1 MKKINFLFGIH
12 CHQPVGNFE
21 HVFEWAYDSCYLPF
35 LKAMEKHPRIKFSV
49 HYSGI
54 LYDWFIKNRPE
65 MILLLQN
72 LVKRGQVEVL
82 TGGYYEPILPIIP
95 DEDKLGQI
103 EMMNE
108 FIKDKFKISPSG
120 LWLTERIWEPTLPKI
135 LAQAGVEYITV
146 DDYHFL
152 SAGIEGD
159 KLFGYYLTEEEGEIL
174 KVFPINKALR
184 YLIPFKMP
192 EETINYLRS
201 IATEAGDRGAILADD
216 GEKFG
221 VWPGT
226 YKWVYED
233 GYLENFLNKLEENL
247 DWIIPMK
254 FSDYLEEFPPKGRA
268 YLPTASYF
276 EMMEWSLPADQQ
288 IQLKKIKEEVNHL
301 NRYEEFSKF
310 FRGGFFRNF
319 FVKYPE
325 SNNMHKKML
334 LVSKKLSTIKKGAIS
349 ADRKKLIKEAE
360 KNLYKGQCNCAYWH
374 GVFGGLYLSNLRNA
388 IYEHLIRAENILQ
401 RLQRG
406 DKKYTELLIYD
417 FDKDGNSE
425 VLLSN
430 PYLNLYFAPAA
441 GGSLFEMDY
450 KPKEFNLIDVLTR
463 RKEAYHESLLKNG
476 EGSASSEGIHSIH
489 DGIHLK
495 EKGIEKYII
504 YDSLKRASF
513 VDHFFSSDVNLSGL
527 KHGLATEIG
536 DFAGEIYDFF
546 PIRKNNEVQLNLS
559 RVGAVNSQE
568 VKLTKTILLL
578 SGQSIVTV
586 DYEIIN
592 NGREPM
598 EFIFGVEFNLTLLG
612 GNSPDRYYKINWEK
626 LENSHLASED
636 VLDEVKSVQ
645 LVDEWKGFSVSFE
658 LNYECDFIRYPI
670 ETVSQSEGGL
680 EKTYQGSCLVFSWK
694 TKLNPKEIWKNK
706 FVLKIES

>member
-1 MKKINFLFGIH
+1 MGIH

-21 HVFEWAYDSCYLPF
+21 DVFKWAYDSCYLPF

-65 MILLLQN
+65 IMDLLLN
-72 LVKRGQVEVL
+72 LVQRGQVEIL

-108 FIKDKFKISPSG
+108 FIKEKFKISPSG

-135 LAQAGVEYITV
+135 LAQAGIDYITV

-159 KLFGYYLTEEEGEIL
+159 KLFGYYLTEEEGDKL
-174 KVFPINKALR
+174 KVFPINKELR

-201 IATEAGDRGAILADD
+201 IATEKGDRAAILADD

-233 GYLENFLNKLEENL
+233 GYLEKLLSCLDENL

-254 FSDYLEEFPPKGRA
+254 FSDYVEDYPSSGRT

-276 EMMEWSLPADQQ
+276 EMMEWSLPSDQQ
-288 IQLKKIKEEVNHL
+288 IKLKKIKEEMKQSGKYDEYN
-301 NRYEEFSKF
+301 KF
-310 FRGGFFRNF
+310 LRGGFFRNF

-334 LVSKKLSTIKKGAIS
+334 LVSKKLGAVRDS
-349 ADRKKLIKEAE
+349 NPSSDRKKLIKEAE

-374 GVFGGLYLSNLRNA
+374 GIFGGLYLSNLRNA

-406 DKKYTELLIYD
+406 DKKYTELLITD
-417 FDKDGNSE
+417 FDKEGNE
-425 VLLSN
+425 EILLSN
-430 PYLNLYFAPAA
+430 PYLNMYFSPQE
-441 GGSLFEMDY
+441 GGALFEMDY
-450 KPKEFNLIDVLTR
+450 KPKEFNCMNVLTR
-463 RKEAYHESLLKNG
+463 RKEAYHESILNG
-476 EGSASSEGIHSIH
+476 ETGNAPPKETHSIH
-489 DGIHLK
+489 DAIHLK
-495 EKGIEKYII
+495 EEGIEKYLV
-504 YDSLKRASF
+504 YDSLRRASF
-513 VDHFFSSDVNLSGL
+513 VDHFLSADADLNEL
-527 KHGLATEIG
+527 KFAKVLDLG
-536 DFAGEIYDFF
+536 DFAGKPYAFF
-546 PIRKNNEVQLNLS
+546 PVRKNDEVQLNLS
-559 RVGAVNSQE
+559 RIGKVNGQE
-568 VKLTKTILLL
+568 VKLTKTISLM
-578 SGQSIVTV
+578 SGQSIVSV
-586 DYEIIN
+586 DYEIVN
-592 NGREPM
+592 NGE
-598 EFIFGVEFNLTLLG
+598 ENIKCIFGIEFNLTLLG

-626 LENSHLASED
+626 LENSYLASEG

-658 LNYECDFIRYPI
+658 LNYECNFVRYPI

-680 EKTYQGSCLVFSWK
+680 EKTYQGSCLFFSWEI
-694 TKLNPKEIWKNK
+694 NIAPKEVWTNRLI
-706 FVLKIES
+706 LKIES